1 MQVWGLMPL
10 LSQFPLFC
18 RYQKIV
24 LLFWICVSSVSQ
36 LLAEEGGS
44 GVSDTLVSEREGDG
58 EGDTAG
64 LFMLDRMVVEEQ
76 SLKNRA
82 SEIEFTDSDITG
94 YYSDLQ
100 SLLEGVAGLSVR
112 RTGGKGEYADL
123 SVRGRPSR
131 HTGVYLNGIELNTSA
146 GGAVDI
152 SKLPLKSASR
162 VSVIKGGSTFKLAG
176 SGTGALIDISTVS
189 DQEAA
194 ENEAS
199 GYFEAGSYGQVDAGA
214 FLIKRSKGFV
224 NRFNTSVYTGEN
236 NYPYKHDNGTIYNE
250 EDDYTAEK
258 DHNRYSDLYA
268 AWSGSMGLGGNR
280 RISVTADISKYR
292 KEFYIKSLADQ
303 NQNVENKGTRITG
316 RLKYE
321 GDPERENYF
330 EAALRG
336 RWRREIFDDPD
347 GQYYIG
353 GEKRQEKKFPYVK
366 AEGFFRR
373 RVSETFTLKS
383 KMSLTAEEYV
393 SKNLLLES
401 HDYIPKVMRGTASAG
416 ICGNLFPEEYLSA
429 GMWYL
434 YTFSYDSTNYERD
447 HGYSKESPSSDI
459 GNYHNANA
467 WVGFTLNELL
477 TTELELSYKS
487 IPLSFDNRYGYGT
500 HWVGNSDLRPE
511 KTFDVS
517 LSTDLNVGRII
528 AGVSLFCGKVRD
540 WISVVGQGQSL
551 LVSQNIGDVLN
562 YGAETHLFLPLGSFF
577 SLSHNYHY
585 INPMILKGR
594 NPDNKGKTIPFF
606 SQHKHNLDLRFS
618 AAFFEIGHRVKYL
631 SPYKTS
637 FSDNTDE
644 VELDPQ
650 MTLYSSFDFIDMV
663 SLSFRVEN
671 YLNESVERELF
682 PNYPLPGRMYFFTV
696 DFQF

>member
-1 MQVWGLMPL
+1 M
-10 LSQFPLFC
+10 FF
-18 RYQKIV
+18 
-24 LLFWICVSSVSQ
+24 ICVSSVSQ
-36 LLAEEGGS
+36 LLADEGGS
-44 GVSDTLVSEREGDG
+44 GVSDTLVSEIAGDA

-76 SLKNRA
+76 SLKNRG
-82 SEIEFTDSDITG
+82 SEIEFTDSDIKG
-94 YYSDLQ
+94 YYSDLTN
-100 SLLEGVAGLSVR
+100 LLEGVAGLSVR

-152 SKLPLKSASR
+152 SKLPVMSALN
-162 VSVIKGGSTFKLAG
+162 VSVLKGGSTFKLAG

-199 GYFEAGSYGQVDAGA
+199 GYFEAGSYGQIDAGA
-214 FLIKRSKGFV
+214 FLITRSKGFV
-224 NRFNTSVYTGEN
+224 NRFNISVNTAEN
-236 NYPYKHDNGTIYNE
+236 NYPYEHDNGTIYNE

-268 AWSGSMGLGGNR
+268 AWSGSMNLNGNR
-280 RISVTADISKYR
+280 RLSVTTDISKYR

-303 NQNVENKGTRITG
+303 NQNVENKGTNITG

-321 GDPERENYF
+321 SDPEGENYF

-336 RWRREIFDDPD
+336 RWRREIFSDPE

-353 GEKRQEKKFPYVK
+353 GEKREEKKFPFVK

-383 KMSLTAEEYV
+383 KMSLSAEEYV
-393 SKNLLLES
+393 SKNLLIES
-401 HDYIPKVMRGTASAG
+401 HEYIPKVMRGTASAG
-416 ICGNLFPEEYLSA
+416 ICGNLFPEERLSA
-429 GMWYL
+429 GVWYL
-434 YTFSYDSTNYERD
+434 YTFSYDSTNYERN
-447 HGYSKESPSSDI
+447 HGYSIESPSSAI

-467 WVGFTLNELL
+467 WVGFKPNELL
-477 TTELELSYKS
+477 KTELELSYKS
-487 IPLSFDNRYGYGT
+487 IPLSFDNRYGYGP
-500 HWVGNSDLRPE
+500 HWIGNSDLRPE
-511 KTFDVS
+511 KTLDVS
-517 LSTDLNVGRII
+517 LSTALNIGRIR

-551 LVSQNIGDVLN
+551 LISQNIGDVLN
-562 YGAETHLFLPLGSFF
+562 YGTEADLFLPLGSFF
-577 SLSHNYHY
+577 TLSYNYHY
-585 INPMILKGR
+585 VNPMILKGR

-606 SQHKHNLDLRFS
+606 SQHKHNLDLRFN

-637 FSDNTDE
+637 FSDNAGV

-650 MTLYSSFDFIDMV
+650 LTIYSSFDVKDIAR
-663 SLSFRVEN
+663 LSFRVEN

-682 PNYPLPGRMYFFTV
+682 PNYPLPGRMYFFTAN
-696 DFQF
+696 FQF